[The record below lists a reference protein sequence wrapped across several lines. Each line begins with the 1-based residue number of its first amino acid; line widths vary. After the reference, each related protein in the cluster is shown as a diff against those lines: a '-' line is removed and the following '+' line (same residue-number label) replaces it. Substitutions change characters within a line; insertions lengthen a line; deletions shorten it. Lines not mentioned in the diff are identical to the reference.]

1 MILITGGSASGKS
14 EYAERRA
21 VQLPGPR
28 VYLAAME
35 VYGEEGEARVRKHR
49 AMREGKGFRTVEQ
62 TRDLAQVFARGAV
75 TEEDLVL
82 LEDLSN
88 LAANEMFL
96 PDGWVRG
103 EQETEEL
110 LVREVLSLSARC
122 RELIVVGNLL
132 GGDGA
137 FPGNPA
143 AEGNLVAEE
152 NPAAEGYT
160 TAEEDPPSEEDFSLR
175 YLRAFSRAQNRIA
188 AEASEVWI
196 VRSGCPVIL
205 KG

>member
-96 PDGWVRG
+96 PDGRVRG

-137 FPGNPA
+137 FFGN
-143 AEGNLVAEE
+143 
-152 NPAAEGYT
+152 
-160 TAEEDPPSEEDFSLR
+160 PPSEDDFSLR

>member
-1 MILITGGSASGKS
+1 MGHMILITGGSASGKS

-62 TRDLAQVFARGAV
+62 TRDIAQVFARGAV
-75 TEEDLVL
+75 TEKDVVL

-96 PDGWVRG
+96 PDGRVRG

-110 LVREVLSLSARC
+110 LVREVLSLSACC

-137 FPGNPA
+137 F
-143 AEGNLVAEE
+143 L
-152 NPAAEGYT
+152 
-160 TAEEDPPSEEDFSLR
+160 EDLSLR

-188 AEASEVWI
+188 AEASEVGI

>member
-1 MILITGGSASGKS
+1 MGHMILITGGSASGKS

-75 TEEDLVL
+75 MEEDLVL

-96 PDGWVRG
+96 PDGRVRG

-137 FPGNPA
+137 F
-143 AEGNLVAEE
+143 L
-152 NPAAEGYT
+152 
-160 TAEEDPPSEEDFSLR
+160 EDLSLR